1 MIHFTNAGH
10 TFKNGTVGLADINLQ
25 IDAGEFV
32 YIVGES
38 GAGKSTLTKLVLR
51 ELVATQ
57 GTIRV
62 DGIDLAKLKK
72 RRLPYYRRKIG
83 FVFQNFR
90 LLADRSAWEN
100 VAFACECIG
109 LPRREVVKRTREAL
123 EFVEL
128 LDRKLRVISENTDTE
143 EEWFTWTKRAF
154 QSVYGF
160 EYQGDSLLLARENLF
175 VTFVE
180 VYRERFGKLP
190 HLRQMKVI
198 ANIIAWNLWQMD
210 GTKYVV
216 PGSCKENKIEI
227 ISWFGSEEQID
238 LCPGC
243 KSGNIRAHNG
253 IYSIIKDWRSNQ
265 TMTFLS
271 MVRGGSANGSV

>member
-109 LPRREVVKRTREAL
+109 LPRREIMKRTREAL

-128 LDRKLRVISENTDTE
+128 LDRKDHYPHELSGGEQQRGAIA
-143 EEWFTWTKRAF
+143 RAIVNKP
-154 QSVYGF
+154 QI
-160 EYQGDSLLLARENLF
+160 
-175 VTFVE
+175 
-180 VYRERFGKLP
+180 
-190 HLRQMKVI
+190 VI
-198 ANIIAWNLWQMD
+198 ADEPTGNLD
-210 GTKYVV
+210 PKHGEEILSLFEAINSIGTTVMMATHDELLVDKHPHRVV
-216 PGSCKENKIEI
+216 T
-227 ISWFGSEEQID
+227 
-238 LCPGC
+238 L
-243 KSGNIRAHNG
+243 
-253 IYSIIKDWRSNQ
+253 
-265 TMTFLS
+265 
-271 MVRGGSANGSV
+271 ANGRIVRDSTNGGYWLDVPDKN

>member
-51 ELVATQ
+51 ELVTTQ

-128 LDRKLRVISENTDTE
+128 LDRKDHYPHELSGGEQQRVAIA
-143 EEWFTWTKRAF
+143 RAL
-154 QSVYGF
+154 SYG
-160 EYQGDSLLLARENLF
+160 
-175 VTFVE
+175 
-180 VYRERFGKLP
+180 P
-190 HLRQMKVI
+190 
-198 ANIIAWNLWQMD
+198 
-210 GTKYVV
+210 
-216 PGSCKENKIEI
+216 
-227 ISWFGSEEQID
+227 
-238 LCPGC
+238 
-243 KSGNIRAHNG
+243 
-253 IYSIIKDWRSNQ
+253 SIIVADEPTGNLDPATQDDIMGIFRMLAHDEHRCVIIVTRSPEVAK
-265 TMTFLS
+265 TSDEVFELAPI
-271 MVRGGSANGSV
+271 RRRR

>member
-109 LPRREVVKRTREAL
+109 LPHREVVKRTREAL

-128 LDRKLRVISENTDTE
+128 LDRKDHYPHELSGGEQQRVAIA
-143 EEWFTWTKRAF
+143 RAIVNKP
-154 QSVYGF
+154 QI
-160 EYQGDSLLLARENLF
+160 
-175 VTFVE
+175 
-180 VYRERFGKLP
+180 
-190 HLRQMKVI
+190 VI
-198 ANIIAWNLWQMD
+198 ADEPTGNLD
-210 GTKYVV
+210 PKHGEEIFSLFEAINSIGTTVMMATHDELLVDKHPHRVV
-216 PGSCKENKIEI
+216 T
-227 ISWFGSEEQID
+227 
-238 LCPGC
+238 L
-243 KSGNIRAHNG
+243 
-253 IYSIIKDWRSNQ
+253 
-265 TMTFLS
+265 
-271 MVRGGSANGSV
+271 ANGRIVRDSTNGGYWLDVPDKN

>member
-109 LPRREVVKRTREAL
+109 LPHREVVKRTREAL

-128 LDRKLRVISENTDTE
+128 LDRKDHYPHELSGGEQQRVAIARAIVNKPQIVIADEPTGNLDPKHGE
-143 EEWFTWTKRAF
+143 EIF
-154 QSVYGF
+154 
-160 EYQGDSLLLARENLF
+160 SLLEAINSIGTTVMMATHDELLVDKHPHRV
-175 VTFVE
+175 VT
-180 VYRERFGKLP
+180 L
-190 HLRQMKVI
+190 
-198 ANIIAWNLWQMD
+198 
-210 GTKYVV
+210 
-216 PGSCKENKIEI
+216 
-227 ISWFGSEEQID
+227 
-238 LCPGC
+238 
-243 KSGNIRAHNG
+243 
-253 IYSIIKDWRSNQ
+253 
-265 TMTFLS
+265 
-271 MVRGGSANGSV
+271 ANGRIVRDSTNGGYWLDVPDKN

>member
-25 IDAGEFV
+25 IDAGGFV

-128 LDRKLRVISENTDTE
+128 LDRKDHYPHELSGGEQQRVAIA
-143 EEWFTWTKRAF
+143 RAIVNKP
-154 QSVYGF
+154 QI
-160 EYQGDSLLLARENLF
+160 
-175 VTFVE
+175 
-180 VYRERFGKLP
+180 
-190 HLRQMKVI
+190 VI
-198 ANIIAWNLWQMD
+198 ADEPTGNLD
-210 GTKYVV
+210 PKHGEEIFSLFEAINSIGTTVMMATHDELLVDKHPHRVV
-216 PGSCKENKIEI
+216 T
-227 ISWFGSEEQID
+227 
-238 LCPGC
+238 L
-243 KSGNIRAHNG
+243 
-253 IYSIIKDWRSNQ
+253 
-265 TMTFLS
+265 
-271 MVRGGSANGSV
+271 ANGRIVRDSTNGGYWLDVPDKN

>member
-90 LLADRSAWEN
+90 LLTDRSAWEN

-128 LDRKLRVISENTDTE
+128 LDRKDHYPHELSGGEQQRVAIA
-143 EEWFTWTKRAF
+143 RAIVNKP
-154 QSVYGF
+154 QI
-160 EYQGDSLLLARENLF
+160 
-175 VTFVE
+175 
-180 VYRERFGKLP
+180 
-190 HLRQMKVI
+190 VI
-198 ANIIAWNLWQMD
+198 ADEPTGNLD
-210 GTKYVV
+210 PKHGEEIFSLFEAINSIGTTVMMATHDELLVDKHPHRVV
-216 PGSCKENKIEI
+216 T
-227 ISWFGSEEQID
+227 
-238 LCPGC
+238 L
-243 KSGNIRAHNG
+243 
-253 IYSIIKDWRSNQ
+253 
-265 TMTFLS
+265 
-271 MVRGGSANGSV
+271 ANGRIVRDSTNGGYWLDVPDKN

>member
-128 LDRKLRVISENTDTE
+128 LDRKDHYPHELSGGEQQRVAIA
-143 EEWFTWTKRAF
+143 RAL
-154 QSVYGF
+154 SYG
-160 EYQGDSLLLARENLF
+160 
-175 VTFVE
+175 
-180 VYRERFGKLP
+180 P
-190 HLRQMKVI
+190 
-198 ANIIAWNLWQMD
+198 
-210 GTKYVV
+210 
-216 PGSCKENKIEI
+216 
-227 ISWFGSEEQID
+227 
-238 LCPGC
+238 
-243 KSGNIRAHNG
+243 
-253 IYSIIKDWRSNQ
+253 SIIVADEPTGNLDLATQDDIMGIFRTLAHDGHRCVIIVTRSPEVAK
-265 TMTFLS
+265 TSDEVFELAPI
-271 MVRGGSANGSV
+271 RRRR

>member
-128 LDRKLRVISENTDTE
+128 LDRKDHYPHELSGGEQQRVAIA
-143 EEWFTWTKRAF
+143 RAIVNKP
-154 QSVYGF
+154 QI
-160 EYQGDSLLLARENLF
+160 
-175 VTFVE
+175 
-180 VYRERFGKLP
+180 
-190 HLRQMKVI
+190 VI
-198 ANIIAWNLWQMD
+198 ADEPTGSLDPKHGEEIFSLFEAINSI
-210 GTKYVV
+210 GTTVMMATHDELLVDKHPHRVV
-216 PGSCKENKIEI
+216 T
-227 ISWFGSEEQID
+227 
-238 LCPGC
+238 L
-243 KSGNIRAHNG
+243 
-253 IYSIIKDWRSNQ
+253 
-265 TMTFLS
+265 
-271 MVRGGSANGSV
+271 ANGRIVRDSTNGGYWLDVPDKN

>member
-128 LDRKLRVISENTDTE
+128 LDRKDHYPHELSGGEQQCVAIA
-143 EEWFTWTKRAF
+143 RAIVNKP
-154 QSVYGF
+154 QI
-160 EYQGDSLLLARENLF
+160 
-175 VTFVE
+175 
-180 VYRERFGKLP
+180 
-190 HLRQMKVI
+190 VI
-198 ANIIAWNLWQMD
+198 ADEPTGNLD
-210 GTKYVV
+210 PKHGEEIFSLFEAINSIGTTVMMATHDELLVDKHPHRVV
-216 PGSCKENKIEI
+216 T
-227 ISWFGSEEQID
+227 
-238 LCPGC
+238 L
-243 KSGNIRAHNG
+243 
-253 IYSIIKDWRSNQ
+253 
-265 TMTFLS
+265 
-271 MVRGGSANGSV
+271 ANGRIVRDSTNGGYWLDVPDKN

>member
-83 FVFQNFR
+83 FVFQKFR
-90 LLADRSAWEN
+90 LLADRTAWEN

-128 LDRKLRVISENTDTE
+128 LDRKDHYPHELSGGEQQRVAIA
-143 EEWFTWTKRAF
+143 RAIVNKP
-154 QSVYGF
+154 QI
-160 EYQGDSLLLARENLF
+160 
-175 VTFVE
+175 
-180 VYRERFGKLP
+180 
-190 HLRQMKVI
+190 VI
-198 ANIIAWNLWQMD
+198 ADEPTGNLD
-210 GTKYVV
+210 PKHGEEIFSLFEAINSIGTTVMMATHDELLVDKHPHRVV
-216 PGSCKENKIEI
+216 T
-227 ISWFGSEEQID
+227 
-238 LCPGC
+238 LT
-243 KSGNIRAHNG
+243 NG
-253 IYSIIKDWRSNQ
+253 RI
-265 TMTFLS
+265 
-271 MVRGGSANGSV
+271 VRDSTNGGYWLDVPDKN

>member
-38 GAGKSTLTKLVLR
+38 GG
-51 ELVATQ
+51 
-57 GTIRV
+57 IRV
-62 DGIDLAKLKK
+62 DGIDLAKIKK

-123 EFVEL
+123 DFVEL
-128 LDRKLRVISENTDTE
+128 TDRKDHYPHELSGGEQQRVAIA
-143 EEWFTWTKRAF
+143 RAIVNKP
-154 QSVYGF
+154 QI
-160 EYQGDSLLLARENLF
+160 
-175 VTFVE
+175 
-180 VYRERFGKLP
+180 
-190 HLRQMKVI
+190 VI
-198 ANIIAWNLWQMD
+198 ADEPTGNLDPNHGEEIFRLFEAINHIGTTVIMATHDELLVERHPRRVVTLAD
-210 GTKYVV
+210 GRIVRDSMNGGYYLDV
-216 PGSCKENKIEI
+216 PDKI
-227 ISWFGSEEQID
+227 
-238 LCPGC
+238 
-243 KSGNIRAHNG
+243 
-253 IYSIIKDWRSNQ
+253 
-265 TMTFLS
+265 
-271 MVRGGSANGSV
+271 